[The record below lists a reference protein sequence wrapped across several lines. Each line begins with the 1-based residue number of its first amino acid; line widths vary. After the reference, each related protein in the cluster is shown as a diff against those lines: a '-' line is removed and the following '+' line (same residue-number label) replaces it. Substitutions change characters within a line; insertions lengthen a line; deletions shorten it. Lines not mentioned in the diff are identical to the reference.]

1 MLLIFIG
8 GVIGLLVGGFPGL
21 IVGVGV
27 GYLARWIL
35 RCALRHALRHGLAK
49 LQAQFLDSTFAVM
62 GALCKADGAVSRD
75 EIKAAEALF
84 ERLHLS
90 PEQRESAKEAFERGK
105 GPNFALDAE
114 VRKLA
119 RLCRGRGPMLQTFL
133 QLQLTAIAANGV
145 VDPAEHEMLVRV
157 ARGLGLSEND
167 VARLESLLRASIS
180 GSSGKEQLNDAYAAL
195 GVSPSASDAQVKRA
209 YRRLISENHPDK
221 LASKGLP
228 ENMREVAEEKTREIA
243 AAYERIKV
251 ARQLA

>member
-35 RCALRHALRHGLAK
+35 RRALRHGLAMV
-49 LQAQFLDSTFAVM
+49 QSQFLDSTFAVM

-75 EIKAAEALF
+75 EIKAAQALF

-105 GPNFALDAE
+105 APDFALDAE

-167 VARLESLLRASIS
+167 VARLESLLRASTS

-209 YRRLISENHPDK
+209 YRRLMSENHPDK

>member
-35 RCALRHALRHGLAK
+35 RRALRHGLAK
-49 LQAQFLDSTFAVM
+49 VQSQFLDSTFAVM

-105 GPNFALDAE
+105 APDFALDAE

-167 VARLESLLRASIS
+167 VARLESLLRASTS

-209 YRRLISENHPDK
+209 YRRLMSENHPDK

>member
-35 RCALRHALRHGLAK
+35 RRALRHGLAK
-49 LQAQFLDSTFAVM
+49 VQSQFLDSTFAVM

-105 GPNFALDAE
+105 APDFALDAE

-167 VARLESLLRASIS
+167 VARLESLLRASTS
-180 GSSGKEQLNDAYAAL
+180 GSSGKEQLDDAYAAL

-209 YRRLISENHPDK
+209 YRRLMSENHPDK

>member
-35 RCALRHALRHGLAK
+35 RRALRHGLAK
-49 LQAQFLDSTFAVM
+49 VQSQFLDSTFAVM

-105 GPNFALDAE
+105 APDFALDAE

-133 QLQLTAIAANGV
+133 QLQLAAIAANGV

-167 VARLESLLRASIS
+167 VARLESLLRASTS
-180 GSSGKEQLNDAYAAL
+180 GSSGKEQLDDAYAAL
-195 GVSPSASDAQVKRA
+195 GVSPAASDAQVKRA
-209 YRRLISENHPDK
+209 YRRLMSENHPDK

>member
-21 IVGVGV
+21 IVGAGV

-35 RCALRHALRHGLAK
+35 RRALRHGLAK
-49 LQAQFLDSTFAVM
+49 VQSQFLDSTFAVM

-105 GPNFALDAE
+105 APDFALDAE

-167 VARLESLLRASIS
+167 VARLESLLRASTS
-180 GSSGKEQLNDAYAAL
+180 GSSSKEQLDDAYAAL

-209 YRRLISENHPDK
+209 YRRLMSENHPDK

-228 ENMREVAEEKTREIA
+228 ETMREVAEEKTREIA

>member
-35 RCALRHALRHGLAK
+35 RRALRHGLAK

-105 GPNFALDAE
+105 APDFALDAE

-133 QLQLTAIAANGV
+133 QLQLAAIAANGV

-167 VARLESLLRASIS
+167 VARLESLLRASTS
-180 GSSGKEQLNDAYAAL
+180 GSSSKEQLDDAYAAL

-209 YRRLISENHPDK
+209 YRRLMSENHPDK

>member
-35 RCALRHALRHGLAK
+35 RRALRRGLAK
-49 LQAQFLDSTFAVM
+49 VQSQFLDSTFAVM

-105 GPNFALDAE
+105 APDFALDAE

-133 QLQLTAIAANGV
+133 QLQLTAIAANGD

-167 VARLESLLRASIS
+167 VARLESLLRASTS
-180 GSSGKEQLNDAYAAL
+180 GSSGKEQLDDAYAAL

-209 YRRLISENHPDK
+209 YRRLMSENHPDK

-228 ENMREVAEEKTREIA
+228 ETMREVAEEKTREIA

>member
-35 RCALRHALRHGLAK
+35 RRALRHGLAK

-105 GPNFALDAE
+105 APNFALDAE

>member
-35 RCALRHALRHGLAK
+35 RRALRRGLAK
-49 LQAQFLDSTFAVM
+49 VQSQFLDSTFAVM

-105 GPNFALDAE
+105 APDFALDAE

-167 VARLESLLRASIS
+167 VARLESLLRASTS

-209 YRRLISENHPDK
+209 YRRLMSENHPDK

-243 AAYERIKV
+243 AAYARIKV